1 MGKQQE
7 IPGTEAPKN
16 VDIESAID
24 LWLES
29 KDEQKYATER
39 TKLRH
44 QTLLLHM
51 GNAGIDV
58 YPFTCPK
65 SGKKKQIVVAR
76 DPKAKTLKAPRWNR
90 HDENAD
96 DVGEEVVVED
106 DPAVDNVI
114 EMRRVKRSA
123 EHDTMAD
130 PFGSTRQAMTDV
142 ETAPQAAAV
151 APPKKRKVKRG
162 K

>member
-1 MGKQQE
+1 M
-7 IPGTEAPKN
+7 PKN
-16 VDIESAID
+16 NDIESAID

-51 GNAGIDV
+51 GVAGIDV

-90 HDENAD
+90 RDEDAED
-96 DVGEEVVVED
+96 DVGDEVVVED
-106 DPAVDNVI
+106 DPAVDNVV

-123 EHDTMAD
+123 EHDGMAD
-130 PFGSTRQAMTDV
+130 PFASTRQALVTVD
-142 ETAPQAAAV
+142 EPAS
-151 APPKKRKVKRG
+151 KKRKAKKR
-162 K
+162 KAKKAK